1 MWTSGRLSQQQK
13 KALLRSLID
22 KVAIHRSA
30 RDTVHCR
37 VVWKGGE
44 VTTAAIPIP
53 VGSWPELSQAKE
65 LESQILQLAA
75 TSRSDEEIAR
85 HLTQEGYRSPMRD
98 IVLPSTVATVRL
110 RHRTLVAHRQSHQ
123 CRIPGYLTVPQVAAK
138 LRIPPDWIHHQI
150 HKGTIQVTKD
160 PQTHF
165 HLFPDQTKTL
175 ERFRKLVAGKLKR
188 LHFERAS

>member
-1 MWTSGRLSQQQK
+1 MWTNGRLSQQQK

-44 VTTAAIPIP
+44 VTTVDIPIP

-65 LESQILQLAA
+65 LESRILQLAA
-75 TSRSDEEIAR
+75 AGCGDEEIAR

-110 RHRTLVAHRQSHQ
+110 RHRTIVAHRQSHRF
-123 CRIPGYLTVPQVAAK
+123 RIPGYLTVPQIAAK
-138 LRIPPDWIHHQI
+138 LCIPPDWIRYQI
-150 HKGTIQVTKD
+150 HKGIIQVTKE
-160 PQTHF
+160 PQTRF
-165 HLFPDQTKTL
+165 YLFPDQAKTL
-175 ERFRKLVAGKLKR
+175 ERFRKLVVGKLKR
-188 LHFERAS
+188 LHF